1 MTYKEFC
8 DLKNNDPDV
17 NIFPKGTTSDE
28 ALGILSNTILG
39 TNWYVSY
46 PAGKTQINTEI
57 VAGILH
63 EYEYRKKREE
73 VLFRA
78 LIIVV
83 ILSSVCILGPM
94 IIY

>member
-8 DLKNNDPDV
+8 DSKNNDPDV
-17 NIFPKGTTSDE
+17 NMFPKGTTSDE
-28 ALGILSNTILG
+28 ALGILSDAILG
-39 TNWYVSY
+39 PNWYVSY

-78 LIIVV
+78 LIIVI
-83 ILSSVCILGPM
+83 ILSLVCILGPM